1 MWFLLTRGLKWF
13 AIAVALAQIVAPA
26 RSPDLVG
33 IGRHV
38 RLRRSL
44 RTRGFLSAIAHAAT
58 RKRTGS
64 RWSRAAGG
72 AADLAAIAAALGGRG
87 RRTPALGALAA
98 LAASRVLRR
107 RRRSNLTAAR

>member
-26 RSPDLVG
+26 RSPELVG
-33 IGRHV
+33 IGRHA
-38 RLRRSL
+38 RLRR
-44 RTRGFLSAIAHAAT
+44 TPGPWGFPSAITRAAT

-72 AADLAAIAAALGGRG
+72 AADLAAIAAALGARG
-87 RRTPALGALAA
+87 RRTPALGALVA
-98 LAASRVLRR
+98 LAASKAPRGRR
-107 RRRSNLTAAR
+107 RWDLTAAR